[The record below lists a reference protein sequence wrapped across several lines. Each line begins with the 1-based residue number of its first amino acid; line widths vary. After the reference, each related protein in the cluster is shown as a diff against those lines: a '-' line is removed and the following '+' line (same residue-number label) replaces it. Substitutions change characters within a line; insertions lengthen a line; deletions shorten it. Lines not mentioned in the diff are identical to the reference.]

1 MELEKNYLEAR
12 SNIEKDT
19 LKLVNKYMSQ
29 TGLSYNE
36 AIKKLTGQ
44 EMKEWRY
51 SLESYM
57 NQIERASKYNPEKAK
72 ALQLELDTLAMRSRI
87 TRLDMLKSS
96 INAEIWIKT
105 LKDEG
110 VITKGFT
117 DVFNMGYKGIQSDF
131 KTSGIRTNGKLAK
144 NFVEDLMKHPWSG
157 VNFSDNLWGNKK
169 DKLVELLN
177 KHITIGSIQGLN
189 VNKITESI
197 RKDLDSDFK
206 NTQRIVRTEL
216 NYSLG
221 QSSLEAYKNDG
232 IKQYEML
239 SCSDNRRCELCES
252 LDGKKFNIEEAKPGI
267 NYHPLHPNCRCTSI
281 PVVDTSWIN
290 DITPENN
297 PDGNPNFFEEREQ
310 EIRKEN
316 SIEKDTSKKVE
327 NIIKE
332 ELSKAVEKELK
343 NEMKS
348 VKLTYIEE
356 QSVYR
361 YIGSESYTLNESL
374 RLGEELTQDQ
384 EELSKNLDKALD
396 KLPKY
401 TGEVTRSL
409 SFGKHRKEE
418 LEDFVRQHKLNEIV
432 KYPQYLSSTIG
443 DTYNPDGEVQ
453 VRIISKN
460 GKNITNMNEVEKEI
474 LFKRGSKFEVIDTKS
489 LNGVCYIYM
498 KEIEDE

>member
-1 MELEKNYLEAR
+1 MG
-12 SNIEKDT
+12 
-19 LKLVNKYMSQ
+19 Q
-29 TGLSYNE
+29 TGLNYRE
-36 AIKKLTGQ
+36 AMLKLTGS

-51 SLESYM
+51 SIEGYM

-96 INAEIWIKT
+96 INAEIGIKT

-110 VITKGFT
+110 AITKGFT

-131 KTSGIRTNGKLAK
+131 KTSGMRTNGKLAK

-157 VNFSDNLWGNKK
+157 SNFSDNLWGTKK

-206 NTQRIVRTEL
+206 ATQRIVRTEL
-216 NYSLG
+216 NYALG

-252 LDGKKFNIEEAKPGI
+252 LDGKKFNVEEATPGI
-267 NYHPLHPNCRCTSI
+267 NYHPLHSNCRCTSA
-281 PVVDTSWIN
+281 PVVNRDWIN
-290 DITPENN
+290 EVTPENN
-297 PDGNPNFFEEREQ
+297 PDTVEETE
-310 EIRKEN
+310 
-316 SIEKDTSKKVE
+316 EKDTSKD
-327 NIIKE
+327 
-332 ELSKAVEKELK
+332 ELSKAVEKGLK
-343 NEMKS
+343 KDIES
-348 VKLTYIEE
+348 VKLNSEDE
-356 QSVYR
+356 QAVYR
-361 YIGSESYTLNESL
+361 YIGSESYTINESL
-374 RLGEELTQDQ
+374 RLGEELTAEQN
-384 EELSKNLDKALD
+384 SFIKSLDKVLE

-401 TGEVTRSL
+401 EGRVKRSL
-409 SFGKHRKEE
+409 SFGKYRKEE
-418 LEDFVRQHKLNEIV
+418 MEDFVKQHKLDEVI

-443 DTYNPDGEVQ
+443 EIYNADGEVQ
-453 VRIISKN
+453 IMIISKN
-460 GKNITNMNEVEKEI
+460 GRNITAMNEVEQEI
-474 LFKRGSKFEVIDTKS
+474 LFKRGSKFKVKRTKTI
-489 LNGVCYIYM
+489 NGVHYIFM
-498 KEIEDE
+498 EETENE